1 MAKAKI
7 TFEDIDHTVSVPAGT
22 RVIEVSE
29 QVGAGIVYGC
39 REGDCGT
46 CIMHVQAGWHNL
58 TEPSVLEEKVLKENM
73 AGRHDRLACQAQII
87 GDCTIKP
94 S

>member
-7 TFEDIDHTVSVPAGT
+7 TFEDIGRTVSVSAGT

-46 CIMHVQAGWHNL
+46 CMMHVQEGWHNL

-87 GDCTIKP
+87 GDCIIKP
-94 S
+94 T